1 MTNYNW
7 IDKDVSNKSIERT
20 DNVVLHMLAMRKL
33 YVLGSAYICTRTE
46 PNNGKLLLIVGLK
59 VSDKNMLTMMV
70 TDETWVHHNNP
81 NKKTSVFQFVI
92 KTPEITIF
100 QTESLE
106 ICWESYVDC
115 LLRP

>member
-1 MTNYNW
+1 
-7 IDKDVSNKSIERT
+7 
-20 DNVVLHMLAMRKL
+20 
-33 YVLGSAYICTRTE
+33 
-46 PNNGKLLLIVGLK
+46 
-59 VSDKNMLTMMV
+59 MLTMMV
-70 TDETWVHHNNP
+70 VLDETWVHHNDL

-115 LLRP
+115 LLGS

>member
-1 MTNYNW
+1 MSVTKALKELT
-7 IDKDVSNKSIERT
+7 I
-20 DNVVLHMLAMRKL
+20 VLHIMLAMRKL